1 MATFNISLPGCL
13 LCSCEQ
19 AGNGNV
25 ILLYLDEVKYPGVV
39 TNPVPA
45 TINSAAQA
53 SVYCAE
59 ENNVLPG
66 YTYSVT
72 VDDSDMP
79 VSGGSPLSDLD
90 LCDLVSWECE
100 DCCTELDVRVTALE
114 GVIGTGE
121 IGNISAGDCD
131 GFLTPTV
138 RDYSVGDN
146 LFFCTPDLSIIT
158 EVTVGGEIQISSG
171 NRAVSATIAAGSN
184 TVDLTYPVF
193 TYNGVTTPGVYTV
206 NTVRSISIQRVS
218 GTEELGV
225 NDYWD
230 ASGVLR
236 VALRG
241 SPTVADTHKIVVEFS
256 LATVADQGQSGA
268 P

>member
-1 MATFNISLPGCL
+1 MAIPTCLTNLWRRVLSNKERITDLEATVAALPADAISPAADNAVGSVGVGVGEYAREDHKHPAQGISANAGQL
-13 LCSCEQ
+13 LTV
-19 AGNGNV
+19 GTDGLH
-25 ILLYLDEVKYPGVV
+25 LL
-39 TNPVPA
+39 A
-45 TINSAAQA
+45 TPP
-53 SVYCAE
+53 
-59 ENNVLPG
+59 L
-66 YTYSVT
+66 
-72 VDDSDMP
+72 
-79 VSGGSPLSDLD
+79 GS
-90 LCDLVSWECE
+90 
-100 DCCTELDVRVTALE
+100 
-114 GVIGTGE
+114 
-121 IGNISAGDCD
+121 ISAGDCS
-131 GFLTPTV
+131 GFLTPTT
-138 RDYSVGDN
+138 RNYSAGDA

-158 EVTVGGEIQISSG
+158 EVAAGGEIEISSG
-171 NRAVSATIAAGSN
+171 NRAVSATIAAGST

-193 TYNGVTTPGVYTV
+193 VYDGVTTPGLYTV

-241 SPTVADTHKIVVEFS
+241 SPSVADTHKIVVEFS